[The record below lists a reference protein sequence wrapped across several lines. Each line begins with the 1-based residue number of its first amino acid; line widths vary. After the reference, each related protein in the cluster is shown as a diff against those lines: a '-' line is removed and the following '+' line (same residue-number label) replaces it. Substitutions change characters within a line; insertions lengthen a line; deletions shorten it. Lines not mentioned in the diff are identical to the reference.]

1 MVEGTR
7 FDISYIETAA
17 KSHHWE
23 DTFLSV
29 QESQHFLRLGGGGST
44 RTLCTAPWV
53 MGAFSYKLRVLIP
66 QKITLHCLA

>member
-7 FDISYIETAA
+7 FHILYIETAV

-29 QESQHFLRLGGGGST
+29 QESQHFLRLGGGGGST
-44 RTLCTAPWV
+44 RMLCTAPWV
-53 MGAFSYKLRVLIP
+53 TGAFSYKLMVLIP
-66 QKITLHCLA
+66 